1 MVVTVHLPAMQLCLL
16 FLAVALVRADGS
28 APDNDTS
35 SLLQSSSQQH
45 PKYALEAIKL
55 AYRARSGIKGVVTAI
70 KSNAKAVKVL
80 RQKVQNHHLAS
91 KLKHGI
97 KKAGDM
103 MAQGAK
109 EYQKEIWDAAKNT
122 WDDFEKESDQ
132 DDFKNWY
139 TLANFCSELSMNI
152 LHKKIKVTGKFRI
165 SGVRQLDKE
174 ILAKAVDVAK
184 EKAKNFLKHG
194 EVGGEMDKAMDAMPA
209 MFMGF
214 MWNSPVS
221 RSMLVQSKYQKFLK
235 KQISGELV
243 ALKSRD
249 ADDIVSDDMR
259 TSFQNH
265 VLLNPP
271 LFHEDKHNYEY
282 LRIQVKPGD
291 PVLPEKID
299 EVDKYCLSYSSWGG
313 DQGQCERTL
322 KLILCEEEQ
331 CETLLNGV
339 VHDMNIAKPM
349 DDEIVAKKAEELE
362 KTWDEMVERDCV
374 YWTAGYFDD
383 CDTMEEKQPAFDKT
397 DDLIDPGSI
406 NYCVFYKYDD
416 HECEK
421 LMEKRAEQLVKE
433 NQVLAGAYKNTCW

>member
-1 MVVTVHLPAMQLCLL
+1 M
-16 FLAVALVRADGS
+16 
-28 APDNDTS
+28 
-35 SLLQSSSQQH
+35 
-45 PKYALEAIKL
+45 
-55 AYRARSGIKGVVTAI
+55 
-70 KSNAKAVKVL
+70 
-80 RQKVQNHHLAS
+80 
-91 KLKHGI
+91 
-97 KKAGDM
+97 
-103 MAQGAK
+103 
-109 EYQKEIWDAAKNT
+109 
-122 WDDFEKESDQ
+122 
-132 DDFKNWY
+132 
-139 TLANFCSELSMNI
+139 
-152 LHKKIKVTGKFRI
+152 
-165 SGVRQLDKE
+165 
-174 ILAKAVDVAK
+174 
-184 EKAKNFLKHG
+184 
-194 EVGGEMDKAMDAMPA
+194 
-209 MFMGF
+209 
-214 MWNSPVS
+214 
-221 RSMLVQSKYQKFLK
+221 
-235 KQISGELV
+235 

-299 EVDKYCLSYSSWGG
+299 EVDKYCVLYSSWGG

-339 VHDMNIAKPM
+339 VHDMNTAKEM
-349 DDEIVAKKAEELE
+349 DDEIVAKKAEELA
-362 KTWDEMVERDCV
+362 KTWDEMVERECV

-433 NQVLAGAYKNTCW
+433 NQVLAAAYKNTQGIFDATY